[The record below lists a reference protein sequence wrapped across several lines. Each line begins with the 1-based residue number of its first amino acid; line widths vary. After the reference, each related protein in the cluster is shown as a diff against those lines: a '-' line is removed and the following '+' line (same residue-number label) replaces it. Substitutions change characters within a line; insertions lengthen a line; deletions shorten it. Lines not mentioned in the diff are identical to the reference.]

1 MFNERHATTI
11 PPEDVAELRAATA
24 GIFYIAATAMDDPE
38 PGHVRFRGYFLEDS
52 ATGFEKIYAA
62 FTAKGYTPF
71 LRPDHV
77 LDDNRHVTL
86 LAAPFLFDD
95 KPSTWRTNLYLFL
108 GTIFTTLLVGYT
120 IWLGDQSNPS
130 WNWGEVWHGWPF
142 SMSILL
148 ILGAHE
154 LGHYFAARYHGVPV
168 SLPYFIPFPSIIGT
182 MGAVIVQRAPA
193 KNKRALFDVGAAGPL
208 AGLVF
213 AIPIVL
219 IGLATSQVAPI
230 PPIGMREGN
239 SVIYALAK
247 LLVFGELLPAG
258 GRDVFINQLATAGW
272 AGLLITGLNLLPVGQ
287 LDGGHITYVLFGEK
301 ANYFYWPALI
311 GLAMLAFLIPDAA
324 ITWAIWI
331 GLLFFFGRRH
341 AVPLD
346 TVTPLD
352 PKRRALAIFT
362 FVMFF
367 LVFVPAPITGYG

>member
-86 LAAPFLFDD
+86 QAAPFLFDD
-95 KPSTWRTNLYLFL
+95 KPSNWRTNLYLFL
-108 GTIFTTLLVGYT
+108 GTILTTLLVGYT
-120 IWLGDQSNPS
+120 IWLGEQSNPT
-130 WNWGEVWHGWPF
+130 WVWGEVWRGWPF
-142 SMSILL
+142 SLSILL

-362 FVMFF
+362 
-367 LVFVPAPITGYG
+367 